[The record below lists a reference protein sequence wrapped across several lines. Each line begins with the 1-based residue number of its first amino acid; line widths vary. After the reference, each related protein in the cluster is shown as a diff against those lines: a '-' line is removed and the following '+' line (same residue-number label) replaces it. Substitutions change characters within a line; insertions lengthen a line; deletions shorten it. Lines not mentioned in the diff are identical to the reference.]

1 MPTIVDALAVLF
13 DVLGSVADDA
23 TEAVSVMTVPLATPV
38 LTFTIIVKVAEVPP
52 VMLMLVHAMLPVPP
66 KPGDWQVHPGGAVIE
81 TSVVLAGTE
90 VVRVALSAAL
100 GPASVTP
107 IV

>member
-1 MPTIVDALAVLF
+1 MVDAVAVLF

-23 TEAVSVMTVPLATPV
+23 TVAVSVMTVPLATPV
-38 LTFTIIVKVAEVPP
+38 LTFTTMVKLAEVDPD
-52 VMLMLVHAMLPVPP
+52 MLMLVHAMLPVPP
-66 KPGDWQVHPGGAVIE
+66 TPGDWQVHPEGAVID
-81 TSVVLAGTE
+81 TSVVFAGTD